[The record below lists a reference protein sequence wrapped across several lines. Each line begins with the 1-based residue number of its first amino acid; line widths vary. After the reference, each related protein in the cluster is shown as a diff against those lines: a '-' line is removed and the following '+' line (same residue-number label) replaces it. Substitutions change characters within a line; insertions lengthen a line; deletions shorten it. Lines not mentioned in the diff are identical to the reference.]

1 MIDVKN
7 IKRDMTSSSSGF
19 GKKTAV
25 FLIVAA
31 VLFVLW
37 YTARIAFEYIKVGE
51 VGQQYTPVFVKT
63 YVTRM
68 TIWAISFVLIFVSTA
83 LSVLFL
89 RRNLMLL
96 SIDRG
101 IFESL
106 KISLLISFVATLFLD
121 GLVSHGIGEEFLKA
135 CNSQNFNMQD
145 PVFGKDIG
153 YFVFVRPFFVSL
165 CDSLLSIWVL
175 ITAAVFVSYWLFGAT
190 HSNYSGKEFL
200 TLKAVAVHNFV
211 NIGILLI
218 IICFNYMLKAENIL
232 YSSFGELDGAGF
244 TDKTVW
250 LSYYRIAPFLL
261 VFIVIIAGVFIL
273 KQKSRL
279 AIKTILIYPLS
290 WVLAAVVAFGTQT
303 IVVAPNEV
311 IRESENIASNIKYTQ
326 KAYGLDDISE
336 VEFDVKN
343 DLSVADLNANQGAV
357 DNIRILDLSA
367 NLTVLNQIQGIRNYY
382 QFSETDIVPYEIDGK
397 ETAVAITPREITK
410 ENLSDSADT
419 YINRT
424 LRYTH
429 GFGLTMNVISEVTSQ
444 GQPLFLVKDIPPKSE
459 SGVEKITQPR
469 IYYGELTNDYVVV
482 GNEKY
487 KELDYSEGQEDI
499 EFSYDGSGGL
509 KLNFFNRALF
519 AAKYGDIRLLISD
532 LVSSDSRI
540 LINRNIV
547 ERLKTVA
554 PFFRYD
560 ADPYMVIDNDG
571 TLKWVVDAYTTTE
584 YFPYSQ
590 SYGEFNYIRNS
601 VKAVVDAYN
610 GSVTFYIS
618 DKSDPIA
625 LAYSK
630 IYPSLFSSEEIPEG
644 IKEHIKYPEYI
655 FNVQANVY
663 GKYHISN
670 PTTFYNKNDMW
681 VIAKERYG
689 TATEEKEIAPYY
701 NMMKLQ
707 GKESSELL
715 LTIPYTLT
723 NKDNMVA
730 WLAAQND
737 WESYGK
743 LKVYKFPKDIN
754 VYGPMQIE
762 NRINSDMDISKELN
776 LWSQGGSKVIRGN
789 MIVVPI
795 GNSVLYVE
803 PIYIASSNQS
813 TLPEL
818 KQVVVAYGE
827 KIVMKNNLSDAL
839 YALFNEKA
847 PPKETLEESVP
858 GDVETE
864 ENQGD
869 SLDFKYVAQKVIE
882 EFNRAKQANKD
893 GDWSGFGESMQALEK
908 SIGEL
913 SESIK

>member
-1 MIDVKN
+1 MIDARN
-7 IKRDMTSSSSGF
+7 RKRDTLSPSGF
-19 GKKTAV
+19 GKKTV
-25 FLIVAA
+25 LFLIAAA

-37 YTARIAFEYIKVGE
+37 YGVRIVFEYIKVGE
-51 VGQQYTPVFVKT
+51 VGEQYTSIFLKNFI
-63 YVTRM
+63 TRM
-68 TIWAISFVLIFVSTA
+68 TVRAISFAVIFMVLT

-89 RRNLMLL
+89 RRNLKLL
-96 SIDRG
+96 SIERG

-121 GLVSHGIGEEFLKA
+121 GMVSHNICEEFLKA
-135 CNSQNFNMQD
+135 CNSQSFNLTD

-165 CDSLLSIWVL
+165 CSFVLSVWFF
-175 ITAAVFVSYWLFGAT
+175 ITAAVFVAYWLFGAT
-190 HSNYSGKEFL
+190 HSSYSGKEFL

-218 IICFNYMLKAENIL
+218 IICFNYVLKAENIL
-232 YSSFGELDGAGF
+232 YGSFGELDGAGF

-250 LSYYRIAPFLL
+250 LTYYRIAPFLL
-261 VFIVIIAGVFIL
+261 VFIVILSGIFIL
-273 KQKSRL
+273 RQRSRA
-279 AIKTILIYPLS
+279 AIKTILVYPLS
-290 WVLAAVVAFGTQT
+290 WILAVAFAFGTQT
-303 IVVAPNEV
+303 IFVAPNEV

-326 KAYGLDDISE
+326 KAYGLDGISE

-343 DLSVADLNANQGAV
+343 DLSVADLNSSQEV
-357 DNIRILDLSA
+357 TDNIRILDLSA

-382 QFSETDIVPYEIDGK
+382 QFNETDIVPYEFDGRK
-397 ETAVAITPREITK
+397 TAVAITPREITK

-459 SGVEKITQPR
+459 KGIEKITQPR

-554 PFFRYD
+554 PFFKYD
-560 ADPYMVIDNDG
+560 TDPYMVIDSDG
-571 TLKWVVDAYTTTE
+571 KLKWVVDAYTTSE

-601 VKAVVDAYN
+601 VKAIVDAYN
-610 GSVTFYIS
+610 GDVTFYIS
-618 DKSDPIA
+618 DKNDPIA
-625 LAYSK
+625 LVYSK
-630 IYPSLFSSEEIPEG
+630 IYPTLFSSEEIPDG

-655 FNVQANVY
+655 FNVQSNVY

-689 TATEEKEIAPYY
+689 TATEEREIAPYY
-701 NMMKLQ
+701 NMMRLE
-707 GKESSELL
+707 GKVDAELL

-737 WESYGK
+737 WDDYGK
-743 LKVYKFPKDIN
+743 LMVYKFPKDIN

-803 PIYIASSNQS
+803 PIYIASSNKS

-818 KQVVVAYGE
+818 KQVAVAYGE
-827 KIVMKNNLSDAL
+827 KIVMKNNLKDAL

-847 PPKETLEESVP
+847 PIETVLDDVTEEMVN
-858 GDVETE
+858 E
-864 ENQGD
+864 ENQDG
-869 SLDFKYVAQKVIE
+869 SLDFKYVAQKVVE
-882 EFNRAKQANKD
+882 EFNRVKQANKD
-893 GDWSGFGESMQALEK
+893 GDWNSFGQSMEALEK
-908 SIGEL
+908 SISEL
-913 SESIK
+913 SENIR